1 MKDIL
6 TQLFGE
12 AVTDENF
19 AKFNE
24 ELGKR
29 FVAKTDYNAKLKE
42 IEGLNGQI
50 AQRDGQLKTL
60 QDNAGS
66 NKELQDQIKKLQ
78 EDNKAAEEAFQEQLA
93 EVKMNAAIDSA
104 LLKANAIDADL
115 VKVKLDKDG
124 ITLKEDGS
132 VEGLS
137 EQLDSVKKDFGFLF
151 KSENAVRIDGV
162 KPADGSGS
170 AGNAAVTKEEYQKMT
185 YTERLKLKIERPEVY
200 SELTQSK

>member
-1 MKDIL
+1 MKEIL

-19 AKFNE
+19 AKFKE

-29 FVAKTDYNAKLKE
+29 FVAKADYNAKLKE

-50 AQRDGQLKTL
+50 AQRDEQLKTL

-66 NKELQDQIKKLQ
+66 NKELQDQLKQLQ
-78 EDNKAAEEAFQEQLA
+78 EDNKAAEKAFQERLA
-93 EVKMNAAIDSA
+93 EVKLNAAIDNA
-104 LLKANAIDADL
+104 LVKANALDAEL
-115 VKVKLDKDG
+115 VKVKLDKG
-124 ITLKEDGS
+124 SIVLKEDGGL
-132 VEGLS
+132 EGLS
-137 EQLDSVKKDFGFLF
+137 EQLDAVKKDFGFLF
-151 KSENAVRIDGV
+151 KSENAVHINGA

-185 YTERLKLKIERPEVY
+185 YTERLKLKTEQPEVY

>member
-1 MKDIL
+1 MKEIL

-29 FVAKTDYNAKLKE
+29 FVAKADYNAKLKE

-50 AQRDGQLKTL
+50 AQRDEQLKTL

-66 NKELQDQIKKLQ
+66 NKELQDQLKQLQ
-78 EDNKAAEEAFQEQLA
+78 EDNKAAEKAFQEQLA
-93 EVKMNAAIDSA
+93 EVKMNAAIDTA
-104 LLKANAIDADL
+104 LMKANALDAEL
-115 VKVKLDKDG
+115 VKVKLDKG
-124 ITLKEDGS
+124 SIMLKEDGS
-132 VEGLS
+132 LEGLS
-137 EQLDSVKKDFGFLF
+137 EQLDAVKKDFGFLF
-151 KSENAVRIDGV
+151 KSENAVHINGA

-185 YTERLKLKIERPEVY
+185 YTERLKLKTEQPEVY

>member
-1 MKDIL
+1 MKEIL

-29 FVAKTDYNAKLKE
+29 FVAKADYNAKLKE

-50 AQRDGQLKTL
+50 AQRDEQLKTL

-66 NKELQDQIKKLQ
+66 NKELQDQIKQLQ
-78 EDNKAAEEAFQEQLA
+78 EDNKAAEKDFQKQLT
-93 EVKMNAAIDSA
+93 EVRMNAAIDNA
-104 LLKANAIDADL
+104 LLKANAIDTEL
-115 VKVKLDKDG
+115 VKVKLDKG
-124 ITLKEDGS
+124 RITMKEDGS

-151 KSENAVRIDGV
+151 KGERPVHINGAR
-162 KPADGSGS
+162 PADGSGS

-185 YTERLKLKIERPEVY
+185 YTERLKLKTEQPEVY

>member
-1 MKDIL
+1 MKEIL
-6 TQLFGE
+6 VQLFGE

-19 AKFNE
+19 AKFKE

-29 FVAKTDYNAKLKE
+29 FVAKADYNAKLKE

-50 AQRDGQLKTL
+50 AQRDEQLKTL

-66 NKELQDQIKKLQ
+66 NKELQDQIKRLQ
-78 EDNKAAEEAFQEQLA
+78 EDNKAAEKAFQEQLA

-115 VKVKLDKDG
+115 VKVKLDRG
-124 ITLKEDGS
+124 SITLKEDGS
-132 VEGLS
+132 IEGLT
-137 EQLDSVKKDFGFLF
+137 EQLDAVKKDFGFLF
-151 KSENAVRIDGV
+151 KSENAVRIDGA

-185 YTERLKLKIERPEVY
+185 YTERLKLKTEQPEVY

>member
-1 MKDIL
+1 MKEIL

-29 FVAKTDYNAKLKE
+29 FVAKVDYNAKLKE

-50 AQRDGQLKTL
+50 VQRDEQLKTL

-66 NKELQDQIKKLQ
+66 NKELQDQLKQLQ
-78 EDNKAAEEAFQEQLA
+78 EDNKAAEKAFQEQLA

-104 LLKANAIDADL
+104 LLKANAIDTEL
-115 VKVKLDKDG
+115 VKVKLDKG
-124 ITLKEDGS
+124 SITLKEDGS

-151 KSENAVRIDGV
+151 KSENAVHINGA
-162 KPADGSGS
+162 KPADGGGS

-185 YTERLKLKIERPEVY
+185 YTERLKLKTERPEVY
-200 SELTQSK
+200 GELTKSK

>member
-170 AGNAAVTKEEYQKMT
+170 AGKAVVTKEEYQKMT
-185 YTERLKLKIERPEVY
+185 YTERLKLKTEQPEVY
-200 SELTQSK
+200 GDLTQSK